1 MRMLIKMIMLTTIL
15 TNVSLAGGDYISFL
29 EDKRELRLLKD
40 KLLNR
45 SPASENLALNSM
57 VLKMITRLEKERIK
71 RNTKRKKGKLFIE

>member
-1 MRMLIKMIMLTTIL
+1 MLIKMIMLTTIL